1 MRYSI
6 TIYSTS
12 LQSSFFRQSLL
23 LTALFL
29 VAQQIHALTDRYRC
43 TWRENPATT
52 MVIGWDQVSGSNPQ
66 LHLSEINYGKD
77 VSKYNSVHQPDRIVQ
92 SKGMNNHF
100 VRLTNLRPNTTYYF
114 VISDSEGL
122 SRSMAFQTA
131 PISSFERLSIIA
143 GGDSRNN
150 QDARRRANAVVGKLR
165 PHFVLF
171 AGDMTG
177 GDSGREWQEWLDDWQ
192 LTMTREGQ
200 LTPVVVARGN
210 HELTNQTLVDMFDVP
225 NSDVYYALTFGRDLL
240 RVYTLN
246 SAIPAGGVQFDWL
259 ERDLHA
265 NSFVTWKMAQY
276 HHGIRPHTRD
286 KSEQNDQY
294 IWAKLFHKHD
304 VNLVMESD
312 AHVVKCTWPIRPS
325 TEPGHDEGFVRDDE
339 NGTVYIG
346 EGCWGAPLRANNDDK
361 SWTRSSG
368 SFNQF
373 KWIFVD
379 ADGIEVRTIKTDESV
394 QMQDVSPYNRFE
406 IPIGLSIWRPAN
418 GDVIHIKKR
427 VLASA
432 DTQPTFSGPPIASK
446 APTPRQ
452 PESNLPEVG
461 KLRAADGKMQVKY
474 VLDRPGEVSVLL
486 IDGKMQLV
494 KRYTFQHNQR
504 GTFLKD
510 CLLAGV
516 PNGNYEVVIKCDS
529 KVIQRYE
536 LSN

>member
-1 MRYSI
+1 MRHLI
-6 TIYSTS
+6 TTSSTFRS
-12 LQSSFFRQSLL
+12 TALQFALFSASLL
-23 LTALFL
+23 FS
-29 VAQQIHALTDRYRC
+29 VQQAGAHSERFRC
-43 TWRENPATT
+43 TWREDPSTT
-52 MVIGWDQVSGSNPQ
+52 MVIGWDQPSGSNPQ
-66 LHLSEINYGKD
+66 LYLSEINYGKD
-77 VSKYNSVHQPDRIVQ
+77 ISKYTSAHKPDRVVQ

-100 VRLTNLRPNTTYYF
+100 VRLTGLRPNTTYYF
-114 VISDSEGL
+114 VISDSDGL
-122 SRSMAFQTA
+122 SRSLSFQTM
-131 PISSFERLSIIA
+131 PVSSFERLSIVA

-177 GDSGREWQEWLDDWQ
+177 GDSAREWQEWLDDWQ

-210 HELTNQTLVDMFDVP
+210 HEITNQTLVDMFDVP
-225 NSDVYYALTFGRDLL
+225 NSDVYYGLTFGSNLL

-246 SAIPAGGVQFDWL
+246 SSIPAGGVQLDWL
-259 ERDLHA
+259 ERDLRA
-265 NSFVTWKMAQY
+265 NSFVSWKMAQY
-276 HHGIRPHTRD
+276 HHGIRPHTRG
-286 KSEQNDQY
+286 KSEQHDQY
-294 IWAKLFHKHD
+294 VWAKLFHKYD

-346 EGCWGAPLRANNDDK
+346 EGCWGAPLRANNNDK

-379 ADGIEVRTIKTDESV
+379 ADGMEIRTIKTDESV
-394 QMQDVSPYNRFE
+394 QMQPVSAYNRFE
-406 IPIGLSIWRPAN
+406 IPVGLSLWQPAN
-418 GDVIHIKKR
+418 GDVITIRKK

-432 DTQPTFSGPPIASK
+432 EESGFNSPPIASK
-446 APTPRQ
+446 APTPKR
-452 PESNLPEVG
+452 ESANLPAVN
-461 KLRAADGKMQVKY
+461 KLQAVDGKMKVKY
-474 VLDRPGEVSVLL
+474 ELENPGEVSVLL
-486 IDGKMQLV
+486 INGKMQLV
-494 KRYTFQHNQR
+494 KRYIFQHGQR
-504 GTFLKD
+504 GTFLQD
-510 CLLAGV
+510 CPLSGV
-516 PNGNYEVVIKCDS
+516 PNGDYQVVIKCKD
-529 KVIQRYE
+529 KVIRRYE